1 MGEGKMIE
9 LALILGGFF
18 GGFIIGY
25 IVCAIYLGERIEA
38 LQDEITMHTDRD
50 ERGRFK
56 KSMGKLKRD

>member
-1 MGEGKMIE
+1 MEKNMIE
-9 LALILGGFF
+9 LAIYGSCVAGGFV
-18 GGFIIGY
+18 IGY
-25 IVCAIYLGERIEA
+25 IVCAIYLGEKIEA

>member
-1 MGEGKMIE
+1 MVE

-25 IVCAIYLGERIEA
+25 IVCAIYLGERIEE
-38 LQDEITMHTDRD
+38 LQDEITLYTDRD

-56 KSMGKLKRD
+56 KSMGKLKYD

>member
-1 MGEGKMIE
+1 MIE
-9 LALILGGFF
+9 VAIYGGCVAA
-18 GGFIIGY
+18 GFIIGY
-25 IVCAIYLGERIEA
+25 CVCAIYLGEKIEA

>member
-1 MGEGKMIE
+1 MIE
-9 LALILGGFF
+9 LALIAGGFF

-25 IVCAIYLGERIEA
+25 IVCAIYLGEKIEA
-38 LQDEITMHTDRD
+38 LQDEITLYTDRD

>member
-1 MGEGKMIE
+1 MVE

-25 IVCAIYLGERIEA
+25 IVCAIYLGEKIEA
-38 LQDEITMHTDRD
+38 LQDEITMLTDRD

-56 KSMGKLKRD
+56 KSMGKLNRD

>member
-1 MGEGKMIE
+1 MIE

-25 IVCAIYLGERIEA
+25 IVCAIYLGERIEE
-38 LQDEITMHTDRD
+38 LQDEIALYTDRD